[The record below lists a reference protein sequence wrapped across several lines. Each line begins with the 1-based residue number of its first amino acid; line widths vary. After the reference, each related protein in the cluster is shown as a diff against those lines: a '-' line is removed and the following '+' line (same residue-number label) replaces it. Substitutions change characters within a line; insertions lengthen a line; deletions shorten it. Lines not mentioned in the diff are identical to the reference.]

1 MSSSGG
7 VHEMGGKLPP
17 RPSGGA
23 KINKVIPSTLE
34 VESERYHNPLVT
46 SSTSDSPP
54 SSLSVTS
61 PPSTAKAAQ
70 SSSSKCSD
78 LSHSSVSSL
87 PNHQASFLLKRG
99 RKGGHESGLLLSF
112 LNLFSLEI
120 GMCFLIHCPPFACCI
135 V

>member
-1 MSSSGG
+1 
-7 VHEMGGKLPP
+7 MGGKLPP

-70 SSSSKCSD
+70 SSIEMFD

-87 PNHQASFLLKRG
+87 PNHHEFLIRYN
-99 RKGGHESGLLLSF
+99 SGLLRLVF
-112 LNLFSLEI
+112 LKFGKCWL
-120 GMCFLIHCPPFACCI
+120 
-135 V
+135 